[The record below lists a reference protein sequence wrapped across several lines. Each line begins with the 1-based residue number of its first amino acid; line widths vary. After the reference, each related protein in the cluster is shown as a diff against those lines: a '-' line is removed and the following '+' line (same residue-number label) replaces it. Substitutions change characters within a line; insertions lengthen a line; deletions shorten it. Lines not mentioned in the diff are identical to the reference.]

1 MGWDVKCTW
10 NSLPAVELKRSSLSS
25 CPWLWLAPFK
35 YSVMFPLVFWPGP
48 GPHLGCQMADPCKKK
63 KISFIS
69 RLNPIISFEMYLE
82 KHFLPIA
89 ERIAA
94 FRTTGTGRMKVMV
107 ISGLHFFQ
115 NMSVDVKG
123 LFRLWWLSQD
133 AWLKKLRCYLKD
145 FAGDKAL
152 AVVAFDAKL
161 TLIIFL
167 AVRESIP
174 GWYQTKNTFVTK
186 GPSER
191 NHSSY

>member
-1 MGWDVKCTW
+1 MGCEMYLKFASGRGTETVVFIVMSLALISSVQIQCDVSVGVLARAWPTSRMP
-10 NSLPAVELKRSSLSS
+10 NGRSLYKN
-25 CPWLWLAPFK
+25 
-35 YSVMFPLVFWPGP
+35 
-48 GPHLGCQMADPCKKK
+48 